1 MTRKIKIFCTLLIL
15 LMLAGNTY
23 PVSAQDYYFSVER
36 ELVDVFVNEDGS
48 ISIEYV
54 MDLYNQPGGH
64 ILDYIDIGIPNNN
77 YVLSSITADIDG
89 IPITDIEKSDYVDI
103 GVAVG
108 FGQNAIQPGDRGTL
122 HVFIGT
128 VNKAIYPSEVEAEE
142 TYASLEFI
150 PSYFGSQYISGD
162 TDLTVTFYLP
172 IGLNS
177 EEPRYHIPRSWPGN
191 DEPESGFDNAGGI
204 YYRWHSP
211 NANVYSAYTFGAS
224 FPSRM
229 IPETQIVTTPSI
241 SFDTDAICPAIMC
254 LGFFGFFVLTI
265 YSATV
270 GAKKRKLKY
279 LPPKISLE
287 GHGIKRGLTAIEAA
301 ILMEQPM
308 DKILTMILFSTLKKA
323 AAEVVTKDPLKIKE
337 VSPAPT
343 GLQNY
348 EIEFLAGMNKEGK
361 EKTSLLQ
368 TAMINLVDSVSK
380 KMKGFS
386 RKESVDYYKDIVEK
400 AWIQVEAAETPEVKS
415 QKYDEYMDWTMLD
428 KKYDDRTK
436 ETFGTGP
443 VILPN
448 WWWRYDPVV
457 RPSYSGGGVLSSP
470 VQSGGSGQTTI
481 NLPNL
486 PGSDFAASITNG
498 VQSFAAG
505 VVGDV
510 SGFTGAITNKTNPIP
525 KTTGGRSAGGGSRGG
540 GGSSCA
546 CACACAGCACAC
558 AGGGR

>member
-1 MTRKIKIFCTLLIL
+1 MTRKIKIFCILLIL
-15 LMLAGNTY
+15 LMLAGNTH
-23 PVSAQDYYFSVER
+23 PVLAQDYYFSVER
-36 ELVDVFVNEDGS
+36 QLVDVFVNEDGS

-54 MDLYNQPGGH
+54 MDIYNQPGAH
-64 ILDYIDIGIPNNN
+64 IVDYVDIGIPNNN
-77 YVLSSITADIDG
+77 YVLSSITADING
-89 IPITDIEKSDYVDI
+89 IPINDIEKSDYIDI
-103 GVAVG
+103 GVAIG
-108 FGQNAIQPGDRGTL
+108 LGQNAIQPGDKGTL

-128 VNKAIYPSEVEAEE
+128 VNKAIYPSDVEASEK
-142 TYASLEFI
+142 YASLEFM
-150 PSYFGSQYISGD
+150 PSYFGSQYISGT
-162 TDLTVTFYLP
+162 TDLTVTLYLP

-177 EEPRYHIPRSWPGN
+177 DEPRYHIPESWPGN

-211 NANVYSAYTFGAS
+211 DANVYSKYTFGAS

-229 IPETQIVTTPSI
+229 IPESQIVTAPSI
-241 SFDTDAICPAIMC
+241 SFNTDAICPAIMC

-308 DKILTMILFSTLKKA
+308 DKILTMVLFSTLKKA
-323 AAEVVTKDPLKIKE
+323 AAEVITKEPLKIKE
-337 VSPAPT
+337 VLPT
-343 GLQNY
+343 PPGLQSY
-348 EIEFLAGMNKEGK
+348 EIEFLAAMNKVDK
-361 EKTSLLQ
+361 EKKTLLQ

-386 RKESVDYYKDIVEK
+386 RKETVDYYKDIVEK
-400 AWIQVEAAETPEVKS
+400 AWNQVEAAETPEVKS

-457 RPSYSGGGVLSSP
+457 RPAYTGGGVQAST
-470 VQSGGSGQTTI
+470 VQSGGSGKTTI

-525 KTTGGRSAGGGSRGG
+525 KTTGGRSVGGGSRGG